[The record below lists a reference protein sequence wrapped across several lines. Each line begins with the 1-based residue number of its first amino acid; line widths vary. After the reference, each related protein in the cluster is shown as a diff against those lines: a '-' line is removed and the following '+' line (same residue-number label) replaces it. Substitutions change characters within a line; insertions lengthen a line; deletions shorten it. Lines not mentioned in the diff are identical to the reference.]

1 VQHLS
6 RRVWFLAL
14 LGVLVGAVPLGVA
27 GPLSAGA
34 TTYSAAYGTTNLLH
48 GDTATLAKGT
58 GAWLPRQSKLW
69 RPVRGVLAMTSTSSS
84 WMGAVAS
91 KAAMPSATPN
101 RVYSATMKVRA
112 ARQSRLVQATLTFYD
127 RKGAL
132 LVSLRGQ
139 TVKEYA
145 KSWSAAAP
153 VVGLAPPTAAFLAVG
168 EVVSGVGVGEL
179 HFLTQPVLTVAPQL
193 RPGVTGPLHTSG
205 NRVYDA
211 KGPIILRGIHR
222 RGLELSDGAPIAPPE
237 LLQARRWG
245 ATMVRLSVSSA
256 YWLPLNCYFDPGY
269 AAKVDEAV
277 NAVTALGMVAL
288 VDLHTNTLGPCGV
301 VHQQLMA
308 DSSAIDFWHQVAYR
322 YRTNPLVAFDLYNE
336 PHWISDD
343 IWLNG
348 GLVVPTEAGT
358 TPFLAAGM
366 QQMYDAVRS
375 TGANNLVIVTGNDW
389 GNRLPDVRV
398 TGTNIVY
405 GTHIYTCPISPEKCS
420 SDGMNPTHVLRRWVS
435 ASATVPVAVTE
446 FGWPAQSDGRY
457 SSSVIGFARANHWGW
472 VAFAWDG
479 RTDSGFS
486 LVATQTPAY
495 EPTPS
500 GMPVL
505 GALSFH

>member
-6 RRVWFLAL
+6 RRVWFVSL
-14 LGVLVGAVPLGVA
+14 LGVLVGAVPLGMA
-27 GPLSAGA
+27 APLSAGA
-34 TTYSAAYGTTNLLH
+34 ATYGTSYGSTNLLH
-48 GDTATLAKGT
+48 GDTASLSKGT
-58 GAWLPRQSKLW
+58 GSWLPRQSKLW

-84 WMGAVAS
+84 WTGAAAS
-91 KAAMPSATPN
+91 KGAMSPATPN
-101 RVYSATMKVRA
+101 RVYSGTMKVRA
-112 ARQSRLVQATLTFYD
+112 ARQTRLAQATLTFYD
-127 RKGAL
+127 RTGRT

-139 TVKEYA
+139 TVKEFA
-145 KSWSAAAP
+145 KSWTGTVP
-153 VVGLAPPTAAFLAVG
+153 VVGLAPPGAAFVTVG
-168 EVVSGVGVGEL
+168 EVVSGVKVGEV
-179 HFLTQPVLTVAPQL
+179 HFLTKPVLTAAPQL
-193 RPGVTGPLHTSG
+193 RRGLTGPLRTSG
-205 NRVYDA
+205 NTVYDA
-211 KGPIILRGIHR
+211 KGPIVLQGIHR
-222 RGLELSDGAPIAPPE
+222 RGLELSDGAPITSAE

-256 YWLPLNCYFDPGY
+256 YWLPLNCYYDPAY
-269 AAKVDEAV
+269 AAKVDQAV
-277 NAVTALGMVAL
+277 KAVTALGMVAL

-308 DSSAIDFWHQVAYR
+308 DNSAIDFWHQVAYR

-336 PHWISDD
+336 PHWISDE
-343 IWLNG
+343 IWLHG
-348 GLVVPTEAGT
+348 GLVVPTGGT
-358 TPFLAAGM
+358 PPFVAAGM

-389 GNRLPDVRV
+389 GNRLPDTLV

-405 GTHIYTCPISPEKCS
+405 GAHIYTCPISPEKCS
-420 SDGMNPTHVLRRWVS
+420 PDGMNPTRVLKNWVP
-435 ASATVPVAVTE
+435 ASATVPIAVTE

-457 SSSVIGFARANHWGW
+457 SNSVIGFARTHHWGW

-479 RTDSGFS
+479 HTDSGFS